1 MTSEPALNSDFMDF
15 LRELAEAE
23 VAYLVVGGFAV
34 ATHGYQR
41 ATKDID
47 IFVRPSIENARRV
60 LRALKAFGAPLHGV
74 DEAELATP
82 GLILQLGVPPRRIDV
97 INHIEGV
104 SFEEANAHPVTVRI
118 GGVAIQ
124 VIGLEALLANKRAV
138 GRPEDLKDI
147 RMLTKTRSGR
157 G

>member
-15 LRELAEAE
+15 LRELAEAD
-23 VAYLVVGGFAV
+23 VDYLVVGGFAV
-34 ATHGYQR
+34 AAHGYQR

-60 LRALKAFGAPLHGV
+60 LRALTGFGAPLHGV
-74 DEAELATP
+74 DEAELAAP

-97 INHIEGV
+97 INLIEGV
-104 SFEEANAHPVTVRI
+104 SFDEANAHPVTVRI

-124 VIGLEALLANKRAV
+124 VIGFEALLANKRAV

-147 RMLTKTRSGR
+147 RMLTKVRSGR
-157 G
+157 S